1 VGAETYITAKK
12 LAQKNFQNPDSPGTE
27 SFSLGKKIAVQLKI
41 GEEISAPG
49 DLV

>member
-1 VGAETYITAKK
+1 VGAEAYTVAKK
-12 LAQKNFQNPDSPGTE
+12 LAQKNFQCEEQWGYRKFTTAQI
-27 SFSLGKKIAVQLKI
+27 FAAQLKI